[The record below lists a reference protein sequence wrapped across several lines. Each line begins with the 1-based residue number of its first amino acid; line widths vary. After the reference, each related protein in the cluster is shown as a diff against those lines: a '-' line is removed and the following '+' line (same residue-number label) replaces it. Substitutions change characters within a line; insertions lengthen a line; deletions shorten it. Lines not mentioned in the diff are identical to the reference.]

1 MTRCAGIVGV
11 GAYLPEK
18 VLNNLDLE
26 KIVDTSD
33 EWIRTRTGMW
43 ERHVIADDQA
53 ASDLAYNASKP
64 ALEMAGLDTLDLDAI
79 IVATVTSDYLFP
91 ATACLLQDRLGAKNA
106 GGFDLSA
113 GCAGFASALSVAD
126 AYIRSGMMENL
137 LVLGVD
143 VLTRITD
150 WTDRDCV
157 LFGDGAGAVVLT
169 PVPEG
174 EGILASFLKVD
185 GGGGVHLI
193 QPGGG
198 SRHPASH
205 ETVEKRMHYIHM
217 SGQDVFKGAVR
228 GMVEAALAVLEKAG
242 YTPDDVNLLVPHQ
255 ANIRII
261 EAVRKRLKIPPERA
275 FVNIERQ
282 ANTSAATIPVGFEE
296 AHRTGRLKKGDLVCT
311 TAFGAGFAWAAN
323 LLRWCI

>member
-1 MTRCAGIVGV
+1 MQSCAGITGT
-11 GAYLPEK
+11 GSYLPEK
-18 VLNNLDLE
+18 ILNNFDLE

-33 EWIRTRTGMW
+33 EWIKTRTGMW

-53 ASDLAYNASKP
+53 TSDLAYNASTA
-64 ALEMAGLDTLDLDAI
+64 ALEMAGIDPLTLDTI
-79 IVATVTSDYLFP
+79 IVATVTSDYIFP

-126 AYIRSGMMENL
+126 AYIRSGMMENI
-137 LVLGVD
+137 LVVGVD
-143 VLTRITD
+143 TLTRITD

-157 LFGDGAGAVVLT
+157 LFGDGAGAVVVT

-174 EGILASFLKVD
+174 EGILANFIKVD
-185 GGGGVHLI
+185 GSGGGHLI

-205 ETVEKRMHYIHM
+205 ETVEKRMHCIRM

-228 GMVEAALAVLEKAG
+228 GMVEGALAVLEKAG
-242 YTPDDVNLLVPHQ
+242 YCADDVDLLVPHQ

-282 ANTSAATIPVGFEE
+282 ANTSAATIPICLEE

-323 LLRWCI
+323 LLRWRI